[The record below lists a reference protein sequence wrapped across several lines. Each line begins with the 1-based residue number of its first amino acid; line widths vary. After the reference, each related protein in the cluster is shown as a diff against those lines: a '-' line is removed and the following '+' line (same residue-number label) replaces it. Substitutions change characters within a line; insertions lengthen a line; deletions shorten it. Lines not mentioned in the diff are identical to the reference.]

1 MSISNRHPLN
11 AFVSGKSE
19 PMAGQ
24 RLAKIGYKSSKT
36 APARFPS
43 VCASVPMIDRAE
55 VDGKL
60 ERLLP
65 HVIRMLEDVQDSVI
79 RSLYESSDGSLS
91 AVSDADISVDACL
104 GFLEAQKNGGRI
116 SGELIAAWFNA
127 HLSDALTIVVAEK
140 LGFDLSTPE
149 QEDTVSKN
157 VNAYRDLLMSISGS
171 KTRLNTAQISGV
183 RKVLSFGSDLGEIGE
198 YVEARLK
205 VMEGKGMDLID
216 LL

>member
-43 VCASVPMIDRAE
+43 VCASVPMIDRAD
-55 VDGKL
+55 VDAKM

-65 HVIRMLEDVQDSVI
+65 HVIRMLEDAQDSVI

-91 AVSDADISVDACL
+91 AVSDADISVDACI
-104 GFLEAQKNGGRI
+104 GYLEAQKNGGRI
-116 SGELIAAWFNA
+116 SGELIGSWFDA
-127 HLSDALTIVVAEK
+127 HLSDVLTIAVAEK
-140 LGFDLSTPE
+140 LGYDLSTPE

-157 VNAYRDLLMSISGS
+157 VNAYRALLVSIAGN
-171 KTRLNTAQISGV
+171 KTRLNAAQISGV
-183 RKVLSFGSDLGEIGE
+183 RKVLSFSSDLGDIGG
-198 YVEARLK
+198 YVEGRLK
-205 VMEGKGMDLID
+205 AMEGKGMDLID